1 MKYEGDF
8 NMGQKTG
15 FGKYTYQG
23 NTYEGHF
30 LDGQFHG
37 EGVYIDAKNKRTLEG
52 TFKNNNLVKGKMI
65 SPDGSFYEG
74 EYKNGMKNGSGVVT
88 YPNGQ
93 VYVGTFENDKK
104 HGLGTLFDLD
114 KKTK

>member
-1 MKYEGDF
+1 
-8 NMGQKTG
+8 
-15 FGKYTYQG
+15 
-23 NTYEGHF
+23 
-30 LDGQFHG
+30 
-37 EGVYIDAKNKRTLEG
+37 
-52 TFKNNNLVKGKMI
+52 MI

-74 EYKNGMKNGSGVVT
+74 EYKNGMKNGSGVIT

-114 KKTK
+114 KNTKQREQWVKGSRKECIKTPCSREEILQQMKNPGYLNKGYTNKSPEAKKLAA